1 MPIYASKIEFEV
13 IADDPFVIAAAKT
26 HPFCQRF
33 NLSQND
39 YCHPYQIPPEL
50 LINEEFTSIRSGA
63 GVRRVAEYIFERYG
77 IPYNIIYEF
86 SRHETAVRIAG
97 EGVGLTVTPI
107 MTIIRTGLKDKMA
120 YFSLDNPPAGRK
132 VIFAYS
138 RTKGL
143 SLAGKAFINVTK
155 EIIKTP
161 AAKTVISPE
170 LTVIPALY
178 V

>member
-1 MPIYASKIEFEV
+1 
-13 IADDPFVIAAAKT
+13 
-26 HPFCQRF
+26 
-33 NLSQND
+33 
-39 YCHPYQIPPEL
+39 
-50 LINEEFTSIRSGA
+50 
-63 GVRRVAEYIFERYG
+63 
-77 IPYNIIYEF
+77 
-86 SRHETAVRIAG
+86 
-97 EGVGLTVTPI
+97 
-107 MTIIRTGLKDKMA
+107 MA
-120 YFSLDNPPAGRK
+120 YFSLDNPPTGRK
-132 VIFAYS
+132 VIFAHS